1 MRIALFE
8 GYRKHP
14 RRRRK
19 KYGAHR
25 KSKRRSYRGR
35 ATPKQA
41 AHRAKFRAAIKSC
54 KAIKG
59 KAKYKC
65 ISNYFKRR

>member
-14 RRRRK
+14 RRKK

-25 KSKRRSYRGR
+25 SKRRHYRGR

-54 KAIKG
+54 KAVKG